1 MVFDKY
7 KEFKNFAENQ
17 TGHKIKSIRTD
28 NGREY
33 CNEAFMKHLREF
45 GDDHEKSA
53 PYAQQQNGKS
63 ERLNR
68 SLTEKARCM
77 LFDNNLEANFWAE
90 AVCAAAHVLNRS
102 PSRCVVD
109 KIPEEIWSGKRPDVS
124 HIRVFGCKAMMM
136 IPKQKRTK
144 LEPKSLECIMVGYA
158 QGSKAYRLFDPV
170 NRRIHISRD
179 VVFQEHEVI
188 DRSRIKSNHFYF
200 YLDEVDNGNEVKD
213 VADISNDNIETI
225 NLDPA
230 DDDNVDSSQDRNRS
244 HVGSVHRDNESTI
257 ITLES
262 SDNDSFYDD
271 PRDESYVPDEPVL
284 IPDQQRRSE
293 RLNYI
298 EASDMATVNQA
309 LAGPNKSNWQQAMKD
324 EYKSLIANNTWT
336 LVDLPAGRKPI
347 TNKWVFQTKHDSDGV
362 INRYKARLVIRG
374 CAQRKGIDYE
384 ETFSPV
390 VRYTSI
396 RFLLGMAAKFD
407 LDMDQMDAETAFL
420 HGELDE
426 EIYMAQPEGFQDG
439 TSKVCRLNKSLYGLK
454 QASKVWNQKLDA
466 ALREFGLTRSKTD
479 ACIYYFENGNKMY
492 QNGGKMYQSG
502 GKMYYNGGKMYQQ
515 NITY

>member
-1 MVFDKY
+1 
-7 KEFKNFAENQ
+7 
-17 TGHKIKSIRTD
+17 
-28 NGREY
+28 
-33 CNEAFMKHLREF
+33 
-45 GDDHEKSA
+45 
-53 PYAQQQNGKS
+53 
-63 ERLNR
+63 
-68 SLTEKARCM
+68 M

-109 KIPEEIWSGKRPDVS
+109 KTPEEIWSGKRPDVS

-230 DDDNVDSSQDRNRS
+230 NDDNVDSLQDGNRS
-244 HVGSVHRDNESTI
+244 HVDHM
-257 ITLES
+257 ES
-262 SDNDSFYDD
+262 SDDGSFYNN

-284 IPDQQRRSE
+284 IPEQQRRSE
-293 RLNYI
+293 RLNSI
-298 EASDMATVNQA
+298 EASDMAMSVQPHDPTTVNQA
-309 LAGPNKSNWQQAMKD
+309 LAGRNKSNWQQAMKD

-347 TNKWVFQTKHDSDGV
+347 TNK
-362 INRYKARLVIRG
+362 
-374 CAQRKGIDYE
+374 
-384 ETFSPV
+384 
-390 VRYTSI
+390 
-396 RFLLGMAAKFD
+396 
-407 LDMDQMDAETAFL
+407 
-420 HGELDE
+420 
-426 EIYMAQPEGFQDG
+426 
-439 TSKVCRLNKSLYGLK
+439 
-454 QASKVWNQKLDA
+454 
-466 ALREFGLTRSKTD
+466 
-479 ACIYYFENGNKMY
+479 
-492 QNGGKMYQSG
+492 
-502 GKMYYNGGKMYQQ
+502 
-515 NITY
+515 